1 MIFFCHELQ
10 SMNTHLPYCQ
20 NYFSV
25 WKILF
30 SLVYLT
36 DLTNYLR
43 SSPLASHMRWG
54 KWDFSFTCLL
64 SWWQEVVKSLQVL
77 LFSWATTNQTHLNS
91 NLFSEAS
98 DDCKDKYWYCCGLW
112 SCGRA
117 LTLPLGTHP
126 CSMWDGT
133 VLSPASVRLEGCSGL
148 PPVPAFRCSA
158 PYILPH
164 RGLPSFLCF
173 QLSVMF
179 KFSAHWVEEQGNEDC
194 IWKLKITDPSTRC
207 YNFSWKTE
215 GEDGKNILVETM
227 QEEVS

>member
-1 MIFFCHELQ
+1 
-10 SMNTHLPYCQ
+10 
-20 NYFSV
+20 
-25 WKILF
+25 
-30 SLVYLT
+30 
-36 DLTNYLR
+36 
-43 SSPLASHMRWG
+43 MRWG
-54 KWDFSFTCLL
+54 KWNFTFTCLL

-77 LFSWATTNQTHLNS
+77 LFSWATTNQT
-91 NLFSEAS
+91 SEQQSLLRSLRWLQGHVLILLWPVVLWESPNIAS
-98 DDCKDKYWYCCGLW
+98 W
-112 SCGRA
+112 
-117 LTLPLGTHP
+117 HP